1 MLNKHVFFH
10 FIVISLFLFVSSAFG
25 AQSTADVPVTE
36 ELKAKALQSVLG
48 KSTNRVAPEK
58 EYVIGHGDL
67 LRVQVYGEG
76 DMSAAGP
83 QVVQTQRTPDGPR
96 PGNGGVPVRMDGRV
110 SLLHIGDIEAVGFT
124 LTQFADYLKVLFA
137 SVYDDPVV
145 TVVLEQSNSQ
155 RYTVMG
161 KVMTPGI
168 FFLDY
173 PINLVQV
180 IARCGGFTEWAN
192 LELTVVREGG
202 GSKLFSGNTL
212 KFDYDDFLEG
222 KKVERNILIKS
233 DDFIIAH

>member
-10 FIVISLFLFVSSAFG
+10 FIVISLFLFVSTAFG

-36 ELKAKALQSVLG
+36 EVKAKALQSVLG
-48 KSTNRVAPEK
+48 KSADRVAPGK

-96 PGNGGVPVRMDGRV
+96 PGDGGVPVRMDGRV
-110 SLLHIGDIEAVGFT
+110 SLKHIGDIEAVGFT

-222 KKVERNILIKS
+222 KKVERNIFINS
-233 DDFIIAH
+233 GDFIIAH